1 MRIKLYNSSIR
12 SFKDVN
18 SFSLNDSEFPPLL
31 SRHSTS
37 NHLMLKKQSDQKS
50 RLLPTNKSL
59 MSTCL
64 YANMYVSTSRA
75 YMLPTSADC
84 VLCLKSCIM
93 SSQSFATVLVVPPV
107 CLTTSISNNVIKKPI
122 TCRCSVMKL
131 PCKFLRKST
140 ILKNRNAM
148 NYVSEPVK
156 RVVNCS
162 RSTSTSSSGFVCQP
176 VRFNKSVHKHVSSW
190 VVNKPILSINP
201 SETFRTIGK
210 CRNKFYDVWVQFLI
224 LFSLVSLNYKSKH
237 YCE

>member
-1 MRIKLYNSSIR
+1 
-12 SFKDVN
+12 
-18 SFSLNDSEFPPLL
+18 
-31 SRHSTS
+31 
-37 NHLMLKKQSDQKS
+37 
-50 RLLPTNKSL
+50 

-75 YMLPTSADC
+75 YMLPTSADY

-122 TCRCSVMKL
+122 TCHCSVMKL
-131 PCKFLRKST
+131 PCKCLRKST
-140 ILKNRNAM
+140 ILKDRNAM

-190 VVNKPILSINP
+190 VVNKPILSVNP
-201 SETFRTIGK
+201 RETFRTIVK

-224 LFSLVSLNYKSKH
+224 LFSLVSLNYGYLSFNIDCYYLKANTIVNNLTVCLIFVKYHIYNFSDCLSKI
-237 YCE
+237 CFRVFIFLLKLIPVFPD